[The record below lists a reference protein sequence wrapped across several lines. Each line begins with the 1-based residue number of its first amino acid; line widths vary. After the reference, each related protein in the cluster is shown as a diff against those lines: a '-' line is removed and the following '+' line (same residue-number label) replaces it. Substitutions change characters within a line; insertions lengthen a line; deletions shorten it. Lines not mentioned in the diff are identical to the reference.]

1 MVKKK
6 NKYNN
11 KSYILFKKIR
21 NKKYLIIG
29 FILLIIV
36 FLILFQK
43 YKKIDTVVVE
53 YIKSNLDNKQ
63 FESINITKEEGQVI
77 LDRYSN
83 MYKNAVPFF
92 EKSFKNEEQEKIWD
106 FIRNN
111 SSLSNNTNNNDDN
124 FVPLVIKSNKSE
136 YNINLFGF
144 DISTGIYQKGT
155 ERLEF
160 VNKIGNF
167 LINLGYNKI
176 ENDSKTNLYELVKT
190 YENKGDFFI
199 KGDQLVRIY
208 YQNDDCYEDMYG
220 GCFIRLTYVN
230 NIEKQIDSQSNIL
243 NKLIDNNGSV
253 GLFFNR
259 NAASSLING
268 GYLIDGFELDK
279 NYAYIRVGKYNSDYE
294 VCLFKINSQGKFEL
308 VLSEWDLD
316 NSFITLS
323 ENGVHPK
330 EILCW
335 FYLPRDMP
343 PYQPDEYSQTKY
355 YQSVM
360 KQIDYCK

>member
-6 NKYNN
+6 TKYNKKLN
-11 KSYILFKKIR
+11 IFFKKIR
-21 NKKYLIIG
+21 NKKYIVIG

-43 YKKIDTVVVE
+43 YKKNDTVVVE
-53 YIKSNLDNKQ
+53 DIKSNLDNKQ
-63 FESINITKEEGQVI
+63 VKSINITKEEGQVI

-92 EKSFKNEEQEKIWD
+92 EESFKNEEQEKIWN

-111 SSLSNNTNNNDDN
+111 TLPSNNINRTDNN

-136 YNINLFGF
+136 YNINLSGF
-144 DISTGIYQKGT
+144 DIYTGIYQKGV
-155 ERLEF
+155 ERLDL

-167 LINLGYNKI
+167 LINLGYKKM
-176 ENDSKTNLYELVKT
+176 EDGSKTDLYELVET

-220 GCFIRLTYVN
+220 GCYIRLTYVN

-243 NKLIDNNGSV
+243 NKLIDNNGSI
-253 GLFFNR
+253 GLFFSR
-259 NAASSLING
+259 TAASSLING

-294 VCLFKINSQGKFEL
+294 GCLFKINSQGKFEIAL
-308 VLSEWDLD
+308 PEWDLN

-323 ENGVHPK
+323 EKGVYPK

-335 FYLPRDMP
+335 FYLPREMP
-343 PYQPDEYSQTKY
+343 PYQSDEYSQTKY

-360 KQIDYCK
+360 KKIDYCK